1 MTLQEGKVA
10 PAGKWKD
17 MQEDYINMKLIRP
30 LYKVSGLK
38 MTCKEDKMSSKK
50 KLWRVVS
57 KGTRVKTEIT
67 NDSLRVL

>member
-30 LYKVSGLK
+30 FYKVSGLK
-38 MTCKEDKMSSKK
+38 MTCKEDKISSKK

-57 KGTRVKTEIT
+57 
-67 NDSLRVL
+67 